1 MSGILASMIDGLLI
15 GSVYGLAAMGLSLIW
30 GVMDVINLTH
40 GAMIALG
47 MFGMYLLFNATAV
60 NAYFL
65 VLPLIAAGFALG
77 ILVYWLSVNWVIDR
91 PILMSLL
98 STFAVNMMVI
108 GIGTAIWST
117 SPYNVNFTMP
127 GITFGDYTFTGNH
140 IAAASSAVV
149 IALLLELFLRR
160 TRTGKAIRA
169 VADNRDAAELMGIS
183 STRVL
188 MIAFAIGIALAVAS
202 GALVSTLFPF
212 TILSGAGYQLK
223 SFVVTV
229 LAGLG
234 KPFGALVEGVLLGLL
249 EGAVSPFIAVSWI
262 PLIEFGLFVL
272 VLIVFPRGI
281 SERPRHDPPP
291 AVTLAHSPA
300 GRTLRMASLAR

>member
-1 MSGILASMIDGLLI
+1 MSGIVASMIDGLLI

-40 GAMIALG
+40 GSMIALG
-47 MFGMYLLFNATAV
+47 MFGMYLLFSATSA
-60 NAYFL
+60 NAYIL
-65 VLPLIAAGFALG
+65 LIPLIAAGLVLG
-77 ILVYWLSVNWVIDR
+77 IIVYWLAVSWVVDR

-98 STFAVNMMVI
+98 STFAVNMMAI

-117 SPYNVNFTMP
+117 SPYNVNFSVP
-127 GITFGDYTFTGNH
+127 GITVGDYTFTGNH
-140 IAAASSAVV
+140 MAAAVSALV
-149 IALLLELFLRR
+149 IALVLEMFLHR

-188 MIAFAIGIALAVAS
+188 MVAFAIGIALAVAS

-234 KPFGALVEGVLLGLL
+234 KPLGALAAGVLLGLL
-249 EGAVSPFIAVSWI
+249 EGAVSPFIAISWI
-262 PLIEFGLFVL
+262 PLIEFGLFVV

-281 SERPRHDPPP
+281 F
-291 AVTLAHSPA
+291 
-300 GRTLRMASLAR
+300 GRATA

>member
-47 MFGMYLLFNATAV
+47 MFGMYLLFGAFAANP
-60 NAYFL
+60 YL
-65 VLPLIAAGFALG
+65 LLIPVLAAGLILG
-77 ILVYWLSVNWVIDR
+77 IIVYWLSVSWVIGS
-91 PILMSLL
+91 PKLMSLL

-117 SPYNVNFTMP
+117 SPYNVNFTLP
-127 GITFGDYTFTGNH
+127 GITVGDYTFTGNH
-140 IAAASSAVV
+140 IAAATSAVV
-149 IALLLELFLRR
+149 IALLLELFLYR
-160 TRTGKAIRA
+160 TRAGKAIRA
-169 VADNRDAAELMGIS
+169 VSDNREAAELMGIS

-188 MIAFAIGIALAVAS
+188 MVAFAIGIALATAS

-234 KPFGALVEGVLLGLL
+234 KPFGALVAGVLLGLL

-262 PLIEFGLFVL
+262 PLIEFGLFVV

-281 SERPRHDPPP
+281 F
-291 AVTLAHSPA
+291 
-300 GRTLRMASLAR
+300 GRATS

>member
-1 MSGILASMIDGLLI
+1 MSGVLASMIDGLLI
-15 GSVYGLAAMGLSLIW
+15 GAVYGLAAMGLSLIW

-40 GAMIALG
+40 GSMIALG
-47 MFGMYLLFNATAV
+47 MFGMYLLFGAIAG
-60 NAYFL
+60 NAY
-65 VLPLIAAGFALG
+65 VLLIPLIIVGFILG
-77 ILVYWLSVNWVIDR
+77 VFVYWLSVNWVVDR

-117 SPYNVNFTMP
+117 SPYNVNFTLP
-127 GITFGDYTFTGNH
+127 GITVGDYTFTGNH
-140 IAAASSAVV
+140 IAAAISAVV
-149 IALLLELFLRR
+149 IALLLQGFLYR
-160 TRTGKAIRA
+160 TRAGKAIRA
-169 VADNRDAAELMGIS
+169 VSDNRDAAELMGIS
-183 STRVL
+183 SIRVL
-188 MIAFAIGIALAVAS
+188 MIAFAIGIALASAS

-234 KPFGALVEGVLLGLL
+234 KPFGALVAGVLLGLL

-262 PLIEFGLFVL
+262 PLIEFGLFVI
-272 VLIVFPRGI
+272 VLILFPRGI
-281 SERPRHDPPP
+281 F
-291 AVTLAHSPA
+291 
-300 GRTLRMASLAR
+300 GRATA